1 MVHERKEQAMNTNIQ
16 TQNRE
21 GSLAQS
27 GAQQAAAMEQ
37 ARDLPFV
44 VPPVDVFENESGIT
58 LLADLP
64 GVSRDRLGVRVDGD
78 SLLIEATAATAGPQ
92 DMQLVYG
99 EAQYPSYRRQFT
111 LSREL
116 DASRIDASLKDGVLK
131 LTIPKLEEA
140 KPRRIEVQV
149 G

>member
-1 MVHERKEQAMNTNIQ
+1 MDSNIQ
-16 TQNRE
+16 TRE
-21 GSLAQS
+21 RNV
-27 GAQQAAAMEQ
+27 QQRPQDAVE
-37 ARDLPFV
+37 RGTPFV

-64 GVSRDRLGVRVDGD
+64 GASRDGLGVRVDGD
-78 SLLIEATAATAGPQ
+78 SLFIEATAAPSGP
-92 DMQLVYG
+92 DNMELVYG
-99 EAQYPSYRRQFT
+99 EAQIPSYRRQFT

-116 DASRIDASLKDGVLK
+116 DASRIEAALKDGVLR

-140 KPRRIEVQV
+140 RPRRVEVRV